1 MSQEKF
7 KIRRWLVPLSVLYGA
22 VTSYRNKRYD
32 TGACDTY
39 KAPVPVISIGNITAG
54 GTGKT
59 PHTEYLIRLLGKR
72 YRLAVLSRG
81 YRRRTK
87 GYLQADAASSAT
99 DIGDEPYQMHA
110 KFPETVIAVCER
122 RADGIQRLLRD
133 VNPEVIVLDDA
144 FQHRAVTP
152 SLNILLV
159 NWNRNIMEDRLLP
172 AGLLR
177 EDVEGRRRADIIIV
191 TKCPDDIGSAHMEK
205 TAEELRTSPGQMV
218 FFSTMTYGDLIPM
231 VPAIGPRSIASIQRD
246 TFIIIATGIAS
257 PAPIAGML
265 SSYTTHI
272 EQIRFADHHNFTPG
286 DIDEISNVLRRS
298 QSSDAMIV
306 VTEKDAARLS
316 GMEIAEEIR
325 RRIYIL
331 PISVNFI
338 GDGKEFDDAV
348 LRHIGQFRHRI

>member
-32 TGACDTY
+32 TDACDTY
-39 KAPVPVISIGNITAG
+39 MAPVPVISIGNITAG

-99 DIGDEPYQMHA
+99 DIGDEPYQMHT
-110 KFPETVIAVCER
+110 KFPETVIAVCEK
-122 RADGIQRLLRD
+122 RAEGIRRLLSE
-133 VNPEVIVLDDA
+133 VSPEIIVLDDA

-177 EDVEGRRRADIIIV
+177 EDVRGRRRADIIIV
-191 TKCPDDIGSAHMEK
+191 TKCPEDIDACHMEK
-205 TAEELRTSPGQMV
+205 AAEQLRTSDGQKV

-231 VPAIGPRSIASIQRD
+231 VPEGEHRSIASINEN
-246 TFIIIATGIAS
+246 TYIIIATGIAS
-257 PAPIAGML
+257 PAPIAEML
-265 SSYTTHI
+265 SAYTSHI
-272 EQIRFADHHNFTPG
+272 EQIRFADHHNFTSK
-286 DIDEISNVLRRS
+286 DIDGISSALGRTL
-298 QSSDAMIV
+298 SSDSMIV